1 MKRRL
6 KFTRDDYY
14 AIAHGGGF
22 RLNLMSRTALL
33 DLIVWQK
40 RNRAQRLAATRNR
53 AQRLDATL
61 ACAQRWRE
69 RRGRDLSRACE
80 PRAQRR
86 RSPSLPDP
94 PQRAALITTAPTHA
108 GPGSLLRDS
117 DGVPVTF

>member
-1 MKRRL
+1 MKRQL

-33 DLIVWQK
+33 DLIMWKK
-40 RNRAQRLAATRNR
+40 RNRRQRLAAT
-53 AQRLDATL
+53 L
-61 ACAQRWRE
+61 ACAKRQRE

-80 PRAQRR
+80 PRDRRR

-94 PQRAALITTAPTHA
+94 PQRAQLITSAPTHA